1 MINLGSSVKPKHWN
15 KSQSVHLT
23 TNLTVNVQRFRLF
36 TFANIIP
43 NFAFDNFTIRLTSDA
58 VQCEGGTMIAG
69 HNFVVYE
76 PSVGHFGRIGM
87 GLASKRDA
95 LHLLKGAVVHTDGD
109 MGRILHHQLD
119 GDWIGRRVGRILD
132 LTSDIFVMMCF
143 LDGQLQGRN
152 GRNPLGIFNLLRFW
166 SNAFG
171 NGTAIA
177 VQPSELQESNLFSV
191 WWRLRGPRKCRLMVS
206 IGCRSSVNGTTVAD
220 TFGSYRSIDY
230 WSPYTNT
237 KDVEVR
243 LVQFMSV
250 HPIRI
255 WHYLPSQRITFSI
268 LWGQCS
274 NQNLNLFFKDNFCAT
289 FFPSEHVSFEHCA
302 RKVGMER
309 KKKRAAGKKKLT
321 ESPLDCSAAPA
332 KPNIVHQ

>member
-166 SNAFG
+166 RNAFG

-177 VQPSELQESNLFSV
+177 VQPSELQKSNLFSV
-191 WWRLRGPRKCRLMVS
+191 WPVWLK
-206 IGCRSSVNGTTVAD
+206 
-220 TFGSYRSIDY
+220 
-230 WSPYTNT
+230 
-237 KDVEVR
+237 
-243 LVQFMSV
+243 
-250 HPIRI
+250 
-255 WHYLPSQRITFSI
+255 
-268 LWGQCS
+268 
-274 NQNLNLFFKDNFCAT
+274 
-289 FFPSEHVSFEHCA
+289 
-302 RKVGMER
+302 
-309 KKKRAAGKKKLT
+309 
-321 ESPLDCSAAPA
+321 
-332 KPNIVHQ
+332 